1 MYIYKYKDKNV
12 QFGPTGLRVV
22 TVCFPAVGD
31 IGCSA
36 PHLQSCSFPGLSLNN
51 LSILMVFYRSVDTF
65 LKI

>member
-1 MYIYKYKDKNV
+1 MYVYKYKDKNV

-31 IGCSA
+31 RLTAQRPPPKLLVSR
-36 PHLQSCSFPGLSLNN
+36 LSLNN
-51 LSILMVFYRSVDTF
+51 LSIPMVFYCSVDTF